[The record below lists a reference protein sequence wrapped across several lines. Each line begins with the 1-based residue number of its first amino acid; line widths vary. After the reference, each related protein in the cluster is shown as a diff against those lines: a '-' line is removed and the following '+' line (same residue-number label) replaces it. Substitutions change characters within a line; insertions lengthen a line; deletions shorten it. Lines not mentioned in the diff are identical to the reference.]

1 MPQSPRNWAAQSSLC
16 FKLENCG
23 NVAGIASNPTI
34 IRMWPT
40 LASMPEEG
48 VPMDDYRAP
57 SPDDLNKFVVLIRF
71 LGQVHTLMQDINE
84 EAERFNGLLDQQCEV
99 LNEHRQDIEDLTSAL
114 SDYENEMERVKSIDL
129 PKQRNNL

>member
-1 MPQSPRNWAAQSSLC
+1 
-16 FKLENCG
+16 
-23 NVAGIASNPTI
+23 
-34 IRMWPT
+34 
-40 LASMPEEG
+40 
-48 VPMDDYRAP
+48 MDDYRAP